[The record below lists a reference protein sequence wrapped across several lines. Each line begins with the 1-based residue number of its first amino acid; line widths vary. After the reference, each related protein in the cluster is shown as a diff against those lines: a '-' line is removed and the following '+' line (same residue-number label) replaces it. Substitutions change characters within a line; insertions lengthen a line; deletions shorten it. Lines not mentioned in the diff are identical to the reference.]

1 MNPLLWWLVPL
12 VPLLAGVLLW
22 LRPRQLAPWYWLT
35 CLPALLLSIWPA
47 PTLELTMLWPGAI
60 WGAEDLLAR
69 AWLGFSALLW
79 GCASRFAVADLSD
92 GRHLQ
97 RFWLFWILSLT
108 GNLLLV
114 IAQDAVSFYIGFT
127 LMSLSAY
134 GLVVHLRGP
143 APRQAGRIYLQLA
156 VLGEM
161 LIYAGM
167 LLRMHEAGGLL
178 SFVDWQ
184 SVPTSGLTAGLLI
197 VGFGLKAGFWPLHV
211 WLPLAHPAAPAAASA
226 VLSGAMI
233 KAGILGIWRFL
244 PAEDV
249 LLQEWANWLLIIGGI
264 SAFYGVLL
272 GLLQHRAKAALA
284 YSSVSQIGYLLIIL
298 ALGWQQP
305 EARPAAALMLALYGV
320 HHGLAKG
327 ALFMGAGLSA
337 HTRLSGWHWAL
348 MAVPALALAGLPLT
362 TGAAVKM
369 LLKDGVE
376 NSLPSL
382 WLTVLSIGSLAT
394 LLVVAR
400 ALWLMHQA
408 QKTEALPAPPASQLL
423 PWGLLCLAPLAL
435 PWLWPEMREALQQSL
450 PGYALWAATWPLSAG
465 LVLAALT
472 IGLGWRIPGPLRH
485 LPSPA
490 RAGSIR
496 FKRWMT
502 RPPKPAP
509 APRANAQHW
518 RHLERRWNRAFQPD
532 AVATSAWLIGLL
544 LLLGW
549 IS

>member
-1 MNPLLWWLVPL
+1 MNALVWLTVPL

-22 LRPRQLAPWYWLT
+22 WRPQQVAPWYWLS
-35 CLPALLLSIWPA
+35 CVPALVLSIWPA
-47 PTLELTMLWPGAI
+47 PALELAMLWPGAT
-60 WGAEDLLAR
+60 WGADDLLAR

-79 GCASRFAVADLSD
+79 ACASRFAVADLSD
-92 GRHLQ
+92 GRHIR
-97 RFWLFWILSLT
+97 RFWLFWLLSLT

-114 IAQDAVSFYIGFT
+114 IAQDAASFYIGFT

-178 SFVDWQ
+178 EFVDWQ
-184 SVPTSGLTAGLLI
+184 SIPTSGLTAGLLL

-244 PAEDV
+244 PEQDP
-249 LLQEWANWLLIIGGI
+249 LLQQWAHWLLGIGAV

-272 GLLQHRAKAALA
+272 GLLQHKAKAALA

-337 HTRLSGWHWAL
+337 HVRLKSWHWVL
-348 MAVPALALAGLPLT
+348 MAIPALALAGLPLSS
-362 TGAAVKM
+362 GAAIKV
-369 LLKDGVE
+369 LLKESVE
-376 NSLPSL
+376 NNLPGI

-400 ALWLMHQA
+400 ALWLMR
-408 QKTEALPAPPASQLL
+408 PAPQTAPLPTAPSSQIM
-423 PWGLLCLAPLAL
+423 PWALLCITPVTL

-450 PGYALWAATWPLSAG
+450 PGYALWAATWPLALG
-465 LVLAALT
+465 LALIALALALNWHIPAVLQQ
-472 IGLGWRIPGPLRH
+472 

-490 RAGSIR
+490 RVASIR
-496 FKRWMT
+496 FKRWMS
-502 RPPKPAP
+502 RPPKAAPAP
-509 APRANAQHW
+509 ARQAQRW
-518 RHLERRWNRAFQPD
+518 RNLERRWNRFFQPD
-532 AVATSAWLIGLL
+532 AVAASAWLIAAL

-549 IS
+549 LG

>member
-1 MNPLLWWLVPL
+1 MSPLLWLT
-12 VPLLAGVLLW
+12 VPLLPLLGGVLLW
-22 LRPRQLAPWYWLT
+22 LRPQAVGPWYWLS
-35 CLPALLLSIWPA
+35 CVPALLLSIWPA
-47 PTLELTMLWPGAI
+47 TALELPALWPGAT
-60 WGAEDLLAR
+60 WGADDLLAR

-79 GCASRFAVADLSD
+79 GCATLFAVADLSG
-92 GRHLQ
+92 GRQ
-97 RFWLFWILSLT
+97 VRRFWLLWLLSLT

-114 IAQDAVSFYIGFT
+114 IAQDAASFYIGFS

-178 SFVDWQ
+178 GFIDWQ
-184 SVPTSGLTAGLLI
+184 SVPTSGLTAGLLL

-233 KAGILGIWRFL
+233 KAGILGLWRFL
-244 PAEDV
+244 PAHDD
-249 LLQEWANWLLIIGGI
+249 LLQQWSVWLLAVGAI

-272 GLLQHRAKAALA
+272 GLLQHKTKAALA

-298 ALGWQQP
+298 ALAWQHP

-327 ALFMGAGLSA
+327 ALFLGAGLSSHA
-337 HTRLSGWHWAL
+337 RLKGWHWLL
-348 MAVPALALAGLPLT
+348 MSIPALSLAGLPLT
-362 TGAAVKM
+362 SGAAIKI
-369 LLKDGVE
+369 LLKDSVK
-376 NSLPSL
+376 NALPDI
-382 WLTVLSIGSLAT
+382 WLTVLSIGALTT

-408 QKTEALPAPPASQLL
+408 QQTVGLPTPRHSQML
-423 PWGLLCLAPLAL
+423 PWALLCITPIVL
-435 PWLWPEMREALQQSL
+435 PWLWPAMREALQQSL
-450 PGYALWAATWPLSAG
+450 PGHAFWAATWPLALG
-465 LVLAALT
+465 LALS
-472 IGLGWRIPGPLRH
+472 IIAIKFDWRIPAILSH
-485 LPSPA
+485 LPNPA
-490 RAGSIR
+490 RVGSIR
-496 FKRWMT
+496 FKRWMSG
-502 RPPKPAP
+502 PPKTAP
-509 APRANAQHW
+509 APVNNAKRW
-518 RHLERRWNRAFQPD
+518 RNLERHWNRFFQPET
-532 AVATSAWLIGLL
+532 VAASVWLIGLL

-549 IS
+549 LS

>member
-1 MNPLLWWLVPL
+1 MSPLLWWLVPL

-47 PTLELTMLWPGAI
+47 PSLELTMLWPGAI

-178 SFVDWQ
+178 GFVDWQ

-362 TGAAVKM
+362 TGAAVKV

-376 NSLPSL
+376 TSLPSL
-382 WLTVLSIGSLAT
+382 WLSVLSVGSMAT

-408 QKTEALPAPPASQLL
+408 QKTEALPAPPVSQLA
-423 PWGLLCLAPLAL
+423 PWALLCLTPVAL

-450 PGYALWAATWPLSAG
+450 PSYALWAATWPLAAG
-465 LVLAALT
+465 LVLVGLA

-485 LPSPA
+485 LPNPA

-509 APRANAQHW
+509 SPRANAQRW

>member
-1 MNPLLWWLVPL
+1 MSPLLWWLVPL

-47 PTLELTMLWPGAI
+47 PSLELTMLWPGAI

-127 LMSLSAY
+127 MMSLSAY

-178 SFVDWQ
+178 GFVDWQ

-197 VGFGLKAGFWPLHV
+197 VGFGLKAGFWPLHI

-249 LLQEWANWLLIIGGI
+249 LLQEWANWLLAIGGI

-305 EARPAAALMLALYGV
+305 DARPAAALMLALYGV

-337 HTRLSGWHWAL
+337 HARLSGWHWAL

-362 TGAAVKM
+362 TGAAVKV
-369 LLKDGVE
+369 LLKDSVE

-382 WLTVLSIGSLAT
+382 WLSVLSFGSLAT

-400 ALWLMHQA
+400 ALWLMHQT

-465 LVLAALT
+465 LVLVGLA

-509 APRANAQHW
+509 AQPANTQRW